1 MLKLQPILWL
11 QRDALQSLLLSCICA
26 RSNLDL
32 NIDYYFP
39 SVLMRIL
46 IISPSCS
53 FLLLYVLRF
62 RVDMLSKRILQ
73 LQDFDKGVMEKKKLE
88 RQKAELIAAFKK
100 QLKLIDVLKR
110 QKIHLEAARMLTF
123 TEEEFMRTID
133 VDSR

>member
-1 MLKLQPILWL
+1 
-11 QRDALQSLLLSCICA
+11 
-26 RSNLDL
+26 
-32 NIDYYFP
+32 
-39 SVLMRIL
+39 
-46 IISPSCS
+46 
-53 FLLLYVLRF
+53 
-62 RVDMLSKRILQ
+62 
-73 LQDFDKGVMEKKKLE
+73 LQDYDRAILEKKRLE